1 MWPFSTYSIASK
13 VFVILLMAT
22 ASLKAQITFELQSA
36 ATQASLRGV
45 CAVSEKVVWLSG
57 AQATVLRSI
66 DGGKSW
72 QKKAVEGATGLDF
85 RDIFALDA
93 QRAWVLS
100 AGSPACIYYT
110 ADGGENWQLQYK
122 NNHPQAFL
130 NAFAFWDGQHALAF
144 GDVLEGAFLVLRTE
158 DGGQNWKQVAT
169 EIAPLPQEGG
179 FAASGTCLVVDGRNE
194 AYYATGGA
202 LQARLLR
209 SADQGRTWK
218 VHTTPVEAGKSSAGI
233 FSIHFY
239 KNKGVAVGGD
249 YLQANRS
256 VENSAFSKDGGRTW
270 QLSREPPNGY
280 RSCVVYVPAAGVH
293 LTVGTNGTDISYDG
307 GDTWKFVNRY
317 NLNSIHFARQKR
329 VAWAVGARGLIYKV
343 QL

>member
-1 MWPFSTYSIASK
+1 MPLRYFENKVSIML
-13 VFVILLMAT
+13 VILLLCSSAL
-22 ASLKAQITFELQSA
+22 SAQITFELQSA

-45 CAVSEKVVWLSG
+45 CAVNEKTVWVSG

-66 DGGKSW
+66 DGGKTW
-72 QKKAVEGATGLDF
+72 QKKTVEGATGLDF
-85 RDIFALDA
+85 RDIYALDTE
-93 QRAWVLS
+93 RAWVLS

-110 ADGGENWQLQYK
+110 ADGGNTWRLQYK
-122 NNHPQAFL
+122 NTHPQAFL
-130 NAFAFWDGQHALAF
+130 NAFAFWDGQYALAF
-144 GDVLEGAFLVLRTE
+144 GDVLEGEFLVLRTE
-158 DGGQNWKQVAT
+158 DGGQNWQEVAT
-169 EIAPLPQEGG
+169 GIKPLPQEGG
-179 FAASGTCLVVDGRNE
+179 FAASGTCLVVEGRNE

-202 LQARLLR
+202 AQARLLR
-209 SADQGRTWK
+209 STNQGRTWQ
-218 VHTTPVEAGKSSAGI
+218 VHNTPLEAGKSSAGI
-233 FSIHFY
+233 FSIYFY

-280 RSCVVYVPAAGVH
+280 RSCVVYVPAARVH
-293 LTVGTNGTDISYDG
+293 LTVGTNGTDVSYDE
-307 GDTWKFVNRY
+307 GDTWKFVNRH

-329 VAWAVGARGLIYKV
+329 VGWAVGARGLIYKV